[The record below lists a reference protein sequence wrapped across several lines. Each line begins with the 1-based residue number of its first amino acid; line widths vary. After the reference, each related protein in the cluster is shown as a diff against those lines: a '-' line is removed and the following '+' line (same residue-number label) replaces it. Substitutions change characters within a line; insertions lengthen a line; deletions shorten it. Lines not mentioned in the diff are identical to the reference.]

1 MSWAAMA
8 CRERP
13 DHIPATCLAAASGT
27 LVGDHAAAQGA
38 MARLRQLAPGLR
50 IANLSES
57 FPIRRSDH
65 FDRWVEAMRKA
76 GLPE

>member
-1 MSWAAMA
+1 
-8 CRERP
+8 
-13 DHIPATCLAAASGT
+13 
-27 LVGDHAAAQGA
+27 